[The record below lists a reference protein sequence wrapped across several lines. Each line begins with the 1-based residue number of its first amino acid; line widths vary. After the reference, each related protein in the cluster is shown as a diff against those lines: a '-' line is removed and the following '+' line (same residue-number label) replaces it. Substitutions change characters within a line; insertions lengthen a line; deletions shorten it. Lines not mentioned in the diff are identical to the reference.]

1 MERDASEKLVINSAS
16 RRRSLFSS
24 RPRSAG
30 SSTPNSPG
38 GASQQP
44 PATFGSS
51 TVITSDSKLGSSAN
65 TKIPRLASTRPSIPR
80 RPVSTSDAWQMAL
93 DEEQKEAAQGSP
105 SPAPRSWRRPAVSD
119 GKLQKARAPVRRRTT
134 KPGEMR
140 REDTASSVESPG
152 TPIRKSDV
160 SESDFDEKLRQHA
173 LEQGS
178 SEDLSQRGSGL
189 FSKSRLGIKISET
202 AKELVRKTS
211 RNSLE
216 AESPSRAG
224 RSPRDSWISRRL
236 SARKSG
242 SDQSLQGTSGSQ
254 QGALG
259 PSEEQRPSAG
269 ASMERP
275 GTVPPDY
282 RSPEKS
288 FAWQADEDFTAGD
301 LQVSTSPPVAI
312 GRSNTKLDELKAL
325 EAAVGET
332 ASQSPPLVKRNT
344 KLDEIRALEKETA
357 SRFTTELPQPIENDN
372 STRELGLE
380 NGSKSPPSWQPAT
393 TTTKRDELRAREMET
408 LSKRALAT
416 ARLDEI
422 RERHASESRS
432 PSPDI
437 VRKASKEPLKSL
449 APGGDGSGVGEKKS
463 DVAIAAAANS
473 KPPIDEAVILENS
486 SSEKDSREKLVEVPS
501 EGFGQDSAPA
511 ALEARRDSQDMVR
524 KLAAATNS
532 PPVVAVDINSIRD
545 RLGRDASRQKKA
557 DAAKG
562 GVRPTV
568 GFVGLKREPSAESLS
583 DKRSSV
589 AHSDVD
595 PTERIIGEMSLFA
608 PLENHSEKGSLRAS
622 SPSPPLELEDVE
634 ETPRPAKPD
643 PLTQP
648 TPRVTG
654 AFVDTPVTV
663 KVDRHGDAPIATVPT
678 FNLERDAAAAS
689 GSGAPSNTDETN
701 PLARGRNTGGSAQ
714 NLVGLAAK
722 SGRPSGRPASVPGR
736 RRSRSQQ
743 RARRPLL
750 NSARPPTVKDDLL
763 AIQKAN
769 HFDDS
774 TLDDL
779 ADMLGKQEKHDD
791 ESGPQGIKSE
801 PDADPSE
808 TQKSQRE
815 IELEAYVKISK
826 SLETGLQGIRT
837 ARLGIE
843 RLEDKVAHIKP
854 KGPETPATHPAHPTA
869 NHPCADC
876 NSGHSPMDSSFTYI
890 QLPFPRL
897 WHGHPRFRLTLTG
910 LIFFLLSL
918 WYIAESSMCAVYC
931 KPQVCYS
938 GQPCDWSP
946 DDPQWGY
953 SIPVKLDQWLTG
965 GMGRAFAARTQPE
978 LSDWIADVWDAATGT
993 DITRIDTSRL
1003 TREQKRQHRR
1013 RLLRRAKPSPA
1024 RPEDKAKLE
1033 AWSAARAAKERVSA
1047 TREMGF
1053 VAEEDES
1060 MASDERI

>member
-1 MERDASEKLVINSAS
+1 
-16 RRRSLFSS
+16 
-24 RPRSAG
+24 
-30 SSTPNSPG
+30 
-38 GASQQP
+38 
-44 PATFGSS
+44 
-51 TVITSDSKLGSSAN
+51 
-65 TKIPRLASTRPSIPR
+65 
-80 RPVSTSDAWQMAL
+80 MAL

-105 SPAPRSWRRPAVSD
+105 SPAPRSWRRPPVSD
-119 GKLQKARAPVRRRTT
+119 GKLQKARVPVRRRTT
-134 KPGEMR
+134 KPGEMK

-152 TPIRKSDV
+152 TPVRKSDV
-160 SESDFDEKLRQHA
+160 SESDFDEKLRRHA

-216 AESPSRAG
+216 GDSPSRAG

-242 SDQSLQGTSGSQ
+242 SDQSLRQGTSASQ
-254 QGALG
+254 QSAPGA
-259 PSEEQRPSAG
+259 SEEQLPSAG
-269 ASMERP
+269 AFMERP
-275 GTVPPDY
+275 GTVPPDH

-312 GRSNTKLDELKAL
+312 GRSNTKLDEIKAL
-325 EAAVGET
+325 EAAVEET
-332 ASQSPPLVKRNT
+332 ISESPQLVKRNT
-344 KLDEIRALEKETA
+344 KLDEIRALEKEAA
-357 SRFTTELPQPIENDN
+357 SRFTNELSQPTENEN
-372 STRELGLE
+372 STREPGLD
-380 NGSKSPPSWQPAT
+380 NGGKSPPSWQPAAT
-393 TTTKRDELRAREMET
+393 TAKRDELRAREMET

-437 VRKASKEPLKSL
+437 MRKVSKEPLKSFS
-449 APGGDGSGVGEKKS
+449 PGRDGCGAGEKKS
-463 DVAIAAAANS
+463 DVAVVTATYS

-486 SSEKDSREKLVEVPS
+486 SSEKDSREKLIEVPS
-501 EGFGQDSAPA
+501 EGFGEDSVPA
-511 ALEARRDSQDMVR
+511 ALEARRDSQDMLR
-524 KLAAATNS
+524 KLAVATNS
-532 PPVVAVDINSIRD
+532 PPFAAVDTNSIRD
-545 RLGRDASRQKKA
+545 RLGRDGSRQKKA

-568 GFVGLKREPSAESLS
+568 GFVGLKREPSPDSLS

-595 PTERIIGEMSLFA
+595 PTERIIGEMQLFA
-608 PLENHSEKGSLRAS
+608 PLENHSEKGSLRAP
-622 SPSPPLELEDVE
+622 SPSPPLELDDVE

-663 KVDRHGDAPIATVPT
+663 KIDRHSAAPVVTVPT
-678 FNLERDAAAAS
+678 LNLERDTAAAS
-689 GSGAPSNTDETN
+689 GSDAPGNTDETN
-701 PLARGRNTGGSAQ
+701 TLARGRNTGGSAQ
-714 NLVGLAAK
+714 NLPGLAAISGK
-722 SGRPSGRPASVPGR
+722 SSGRPASVPGR

-763 AIQKAN
+763 EIQKAN
-769 HFDDS
+769 QFDDS

-779 ADMLGKQEKHDD
+779 ADMLGKQENDDD
-791 ESGPQGIKSE
+791 ESDRQGVKPE
-801 PDADPSE
+801 PDAGPSE
-808 TQKSQRE
+808 MQKSQRE
-815 IELEAYVKISK
+815 IELDAYVKISK

-843 RLEDKVAHIKP
+843 RLEDKVSHIKP
-854 KGPETPATHPAHPTA
+854 KGPETAATHPVHPTA

-876 NSGHSPMDSSFTYI
+876 RGGHSPVDSSFTYV

-897 WHGHPRFRLTLTG
+897 WHGYPRFRLTFTG
-910 LIFFLLSL
+910 LFLFLLSL
-918 WYIAESSMCAVYC
+918 WYITESSMCAVYC

-965 GMGRAFAARTQPE
+965 GVGRAFALRTQPD
-978 LSDWIADVWDAATGT
+978 LSDWIADIWDAATRT
-993 DITRIDTSRL
+993 DIARIDTSRL

-1013 RLLRRAKPSPA
+1013 RLLRRAKPSPV

-1053 VAEEDES
+1053 AAEEDES
-1060 MASDERI
+1060 MAADERI